1 MHALILFLLCVAGTG
16 ATTVETTPL
25 GEAVISTDDHGND
38 LDHDDHDDHDDHEDH
53 DGGCAR
59 VAATAAITITTRKQ
73 RQHMLLPTNE
83 APGAQ
88 EFWEEEYDDW
98 DSDETDADDS
108 ESLLKP
114 NIAASTEKAAKEASR
129 SENFEIQLELRMHEE
144 EKPRFAALGFVVL
157 YGLDKNMLPHLTEML
172 LWDKKRRQENV
183 QEKQHDEE
191 EQKLC
196 TIRAKFFTKSILVTQ
211 YEGETVMNSVRRYT
225 SEIYRRKLSS
235 KEYPHPIHLLR
246 SFEQRASLPALIP
259 TLMSSTKNSVL
270 SELLEDIFSKL
281 PSIEAASR
289 LMVEVKAAAN
299 VACPTR
305 QQQQQQ
311 QQQQQPTNQSS
322 TRRRKVAEALF
333 VRATGLQKLKGEL
346 LGDAGAFF
354 FEAGVLAQCD
364 TKLAVNSWLMFG
376 AVLSDL
382 VSQWE
387 SQPQYQNQNEMIN
400 FPGFAKFPTAMEA
413 AQMGTTPES
422 KEWMRSRSMQACKSK
437 ALEKSMSLAKS
448 QNEQNKSF
456 ELVHSEYETRVQWA
470 ELLVSTGSNVKRG
483 LQVLNS
489 LCYERSTLLDQHQ
502 IPRGSACNSL
512 GNALYRSLGQ
522 IEKGSQA
529 YRKAWETH
537 EHDRVQSLLA
547 LHEAA
552 GQGDGPAK
560 RRATQIRVTILNQL
574 PSCLLNFGTSLVAIG
589 KRQEARE
596 SWLEGTRR
604 GWFPHRMQHGSVT
617 LTRGLTARPYWTES
631 QVNLEKAFRTLSSMW
646 MDIATE
652 ASVLSISSKLWTPSD
667 NLYLRNIDQGG
678 TSVAPVW
685 QQIKMGNGTMGSSC
699 AAVPVLCSVVKR
711 IVKSSGGAVTSAKLS
726 ALWCDKCEILP
737 HCGPTTEHLR
747 ILVPLVVPT
756 GAMFDILV
764 GNISPPQK
772 LTLGQPLIFDDSI
785 EHTVRYATPTTSL
798 TTGKLPPPRI
808 VLLLDVEHPDHGG
821 NS

>member
-1 MHALILFLLCVAGTG
+1 MMHALILFLLCVAGAG
-16 ATTVETTPL
+16 AATVETTPL
-25 GEAVISTDDHGND
+25 GEAVVSTDDHGD
-38 LDHDDHDDHDDHEDH
+38 GDGDGDDHDDD
-53 DGGCAR
+53 GCAR
-59 VAATAAITITTRKQ
+59 VAATAAITVTTRKQ

-108 ESLLKP
+108 ESLLKS

-129 SENFEIQLELRMHEE
+129 SENFEIQLELRMHEGE
-144 EKPRFAALGFVVL
+144 IPRFAALGFVVL

-172 LWDKKRRQENV
+172 LWDKKRRQENM
-183 QEKQHDEE
+183 QEKQHDDEE
-191 EQKLC
+191 SKLC

-259 TLMSSTKNSVL
+259 TLMSSTKKIPI

-305 QQQQQQ
+305 

-364 TKLAVNSWLMFG
+364 TKLAINSWLMFG

-387 SQPQYQNQNEMIN
+387 LQPQYQNQKGMIN

-437 ALEKSMSLAKS
+437 ALEKSMSLAES

-489 LCYERSTLLDQHQ
+489 LCYERSTLL
-502 IPRGSACNSL
+502 RGSACYSL
-512 GNALYRSLGQ
+512 GNALYRSLGR
-522 IEKGSQA
+522 IEEGSQA

-552 GQGDGPAK
+552 GQGDGPATH
-560 RRATQIRVTILNQL
+560 RATQIRVTVLRQL
-574 PSCLLNFGTSLVAIG
+574 PSVMLNFGTSLVATG

-631 QVNLEKAFRTLSSMW
+631 QVNLEKAFRTLSSTW
-646 MDIATE
+646 MDIAAE
-652 ASVLSISSKLWTPSD
+652 ASVLSISSKLWMPSD
-667 NLYLRNIDQGG
+667 NLYLRNVDQSG

-685 QQIKMGNGTMGSSC
+685 QQIKVGNGTMGSSC
-699 AAVPVLCSVVKR
+699 VLR
-711 IVKSSGGAVTSAKLS
+711 G
-726 ALWCDKCEILP
+726 
-737 HCGPTTEHLR
+737 
-747 ILVPLVVPT
+747 
-756 GAMFDILV
+756 
-764 GNISPPQK
+764 
-772 LTLGQPLIFDDSI
+772 
-785 EHTVRYATPTTSL
+785 
-798 TTGKLPPPRI
+798 
-808 VLLLDVEHPDHGG
+808 VLLTEGISVFCILKKIFFFVVLL
-821 NS
+821 